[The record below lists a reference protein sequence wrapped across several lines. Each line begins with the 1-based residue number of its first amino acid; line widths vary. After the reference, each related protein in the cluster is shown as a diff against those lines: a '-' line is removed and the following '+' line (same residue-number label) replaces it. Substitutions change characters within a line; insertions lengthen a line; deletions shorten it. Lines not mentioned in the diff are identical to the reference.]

1 MSNNPHKA
9 VSANSKGIIISFR
22 DVNKH
27 KFIPYESK
35 MVKSIQIKLL
45 NLSRLTV
52 QLITKSLKDLYL
64 TSVSKKC
71 MLKLYMG

>member
-9 VSANSKGIIISFR
+9 ISANSKGIIISFR

-35 MVKSIQIKLL
+35 MVNSIQIKGTAKYQKLDRPVF
-45 NLSRLTV
+45 N
-52 QLITKSLKDLYL
+52 KS
-64 TSVSKKC
+64 
-71 MLKLYMG
+71 